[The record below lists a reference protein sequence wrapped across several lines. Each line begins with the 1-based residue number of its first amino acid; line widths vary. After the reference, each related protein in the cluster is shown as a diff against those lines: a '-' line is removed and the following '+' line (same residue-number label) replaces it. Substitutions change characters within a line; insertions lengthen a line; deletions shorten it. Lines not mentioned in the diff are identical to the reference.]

1 MTGGAEPPS
10 MTDRVDLTVVNC
22 SVVTPAGHRPEAGV
36 AVDDGRIAAVG
47 RPDALPP
54 ADHTLDAGGDVL
66 VPGVVDPHVHNRTP
80 GLERKGDWE
89 SETRAAAAGGVTS
102 VVGMPNVDPVID
114 TPERLE
120 RKLALGDEGALV
132 DFGVHAAVT
141 GDSYDRVPD
150 LAGAGTV
157 GLKVFLGT
165 TVGEVPPP
173 DDGQLLEAMR
183 DAATVGVRVGFHEEN
198 AAVVD
203 HETAKAQATGQ
214 DDPLDHAHARPVVAE
229 REAIARIGLF
239 AAETDCAAHA
249 FHVSSG
255 SAAAELGRARAR
267 GADLTAEATPHH
279 LRFTEDHLGRVGNLA
294 RVNPPLRSR
303 AERDS
308 LREALAA
315 GVVGCVGSDHAP
327 HTDADKGVD
336 DPHGDTWASTSGF
349 VGLETLVPTL
359 LTLVSEGL
367 LTLPE
372 WVDRQCRAPAQAW
385 GLYPQKGSLQVGT
398 HADLTLV
405 DPDREWTLSRS
416 TLHSRAT
423 ATPFDGER
431 FVGRPTAT
439 VVRGE
444 VVYREDRGVV
454 ADPGD
459 GRRLDPS
466 RE

>member
-1 MTGGAEPPS
+1 
-10 MTDRVDLTVVNC
+10 MTDRVDLAVVNC
-22 SVVTPAGHRPEAGV
+22 TLVTPAGRTPGGGV

-47 RPDALPP
+47 RPETLPA
-54 ADHTLDAGGDVL
+54 ADRTLDAGGDVC

-80 GLERKGDWE
+80 GLDRKGDWE

-114 TPERLE
+114 GAERVE
-120 RKLALGDEGALV
+120 RKLALGDEHALV

-141 GDSYDRVPD
+141 GDSYDRVPG
-150 LAGAGTV
+150 LAAAGTV

-183 DAATVGVRVGFHEEN
+183 DAADAGVRVGFHEEN

-203 HETAKAQATGQ
+203 HETARAQAAGRNA
-214 DDPLDHAHARPVVAE
+214 PVDHARARPVVAE
-229 REAIARIGLF
+229 QEAIARVGLF
-239 AAETDCAAHA
+239 AAETGCAAHC
-249 FHVSSG
+249 FHVSAG

-279 LRFTEDHLGRVGNLA
+279 LRFAENHLREVGNLA

-308 LREALAA
+308 LRQSLVA
-315 GVVGCVGSDHAP
+315 GVIGCVGSDHAP
-327 HTDADKGVD
+327 HTDADKRVD
-336 DPHGDTWASTSGF
+336 DPHGDTWAASSGF
-349 VGLETLVPTL
+349 VGLETSVPTL
-359 LTLVSEGL
+359 LTLVGEGL
-367 LTLPE
+367 LTLEE
-372 WVDRQCRAPAQAW
+372 WVDRQCRAPAQTW
-385 GLYPQKGSLQVGT
+385 GLYPEKGSLQVGT

-416 TLHSRAT
+416 ALHSRST

-431 FVGRPTAT
+431 FVGKPTAT

-444 VVYREDRGVV
+444 VVYREGEGVV
-454 ADPGD
+454 GDPGH
-459 GRRLDPS
+459 GQRLDPS
-466 RE
+466 REQCRR